1 MTITVEVLILFAVV
15 LIGALCRKLGY
26 LTDET
31 IHGIS
36 QIVVNITLPCLTIVN
51 MQKPFNTDV
60 LINFLLTFGLA
71 FLSIVLCIVLGLLI
85 FKSRPRSRRAVL
97 ANLLS
102 FSNCGFMGYPVIL
115 AINPDWMIYAVAYNI
130 AFVLASWTVGV
141 SLFQGRENISL
152 RRVLLNP
159 NVIASVIG
167 FVLFCSRIT
176 IPAVP
181 TRFLNLVGG
190 LTTPLSMLLIGPR
203 LCGLHLS
210 DFRDKDYHLA
220 ALLRLVLLPLLVY
233 VLLRPLPL
241 APAVMGVLFL
251 LTAMPSASTVAIQA
265 ELYGGDVTFAAR
277 AVAYSTFLCMLT
289 IPVVSLLL

>member
-1 MTITVEVLILFAVV
+1 MTIAVEVLILFAVV
-15 LIGALCRKLGY
+15 LIGAVCRELGY

-36 QIVVNITLPCLTIVN
+36 QLVVNITLPCLTIAN

-60 LINFLLTFGLA
+60 LVNFLLTLGLG
-71 FLSIVLCIVLGLLI
+71 FLSIVLCMVLGLLI
-85 FKSRPRSRRAVL
+85 FKKRTHERRTVL

-130 AFVLASWTVGV
+130 AFIFASWTIGV
-141 SLFQGRENISL
+141 SLFQGIENISL
-152 RRVLLNP
+152 RRVILNP
-159 NVIASVIG
+159 NVIASIIG
-167 FVLFCSRIT
+167 FILFCTRVTLPT
-176 IPAVP
+176 IP
-181 TRFLNLVGG
+181 TRILNLIGG

-210 DFRDKDYHLA
+210 AFRDKDFHLV

-233 VLLRPLPL
+233 SLLRPFPL
-241 APAVMGVLFL
+241 APAVMSVLFL
-251 LTAMPSASTVAIQA
+251 LTAMPSASTVVIQA
-265 ELYGGDVTFAAR
+265 ELYGGDATFAAR
-277 AVAYSTFLCMLT
+277 SVAYSTFICILT
-289 IPVVSLLL
+289 IPIMSLLL